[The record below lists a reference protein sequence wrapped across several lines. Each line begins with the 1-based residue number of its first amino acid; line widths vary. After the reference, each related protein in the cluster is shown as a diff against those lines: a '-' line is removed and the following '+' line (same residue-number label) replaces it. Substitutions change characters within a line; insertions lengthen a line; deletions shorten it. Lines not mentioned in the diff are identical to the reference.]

1 MTKRRMGNRKF
12 CPLTAQTAKDWYQKK
27 YLSTPGYLLVIKE
40 ILRPPGIALKIDNIS
55 EFCTEW
61 GISRSAFY
69 RGISTISSNNDGSWE
84 TTGSIIIKTDS
95 ITDDF
100 DDFDSPKPS
109 DPSPEPGSNNDSQ
122 SVPPPEQL
130 SHAWDTESHT
140 RDTESHTRDTESHT
154 RDTESHARD
163 KNTAEPLTQKSCGS
177 LQTLQ
182 TLQTYKD
189 SLSDSERE
197 SFENFCLAQVKKL
210 PNPPTFP
217 QKLIEKQ
224 WEDLRSQWEKS
235 QGKVSAAQTMK
246 WQNHPLREQWLTRIR
261 VIGHYSFMY
270 EIAEERTERTSFY
283 EWASANNLIWIP
295 GWEKEAEEGLKNEP
309 GYGTTVF

>member
-1 MTKRRMGNRKF
+1 MGNRKF
-12 CPLTAQTAKDWYQKK
+12 CPLTAQTAKDWYHKK

-40 ILRPPGIALKIDNIS
+40 ILRPPGIDLKIDNIS
-55 EFCTEW
+55 EFCAEW

-69 RGISTISSNNDGSWE
+69 RGISAISTNNDGSWE

-100 DDFDSPKPS
+100 DDMDSPRKPS
-109 DPSPEPGSNNDSQ
+109 DRSPESSHTNDSQ

-130 SHAWDTESHT
+130 SHTWDTESHTWDTESHTWDTESHT
-140 RDTESHTRDTESHT
+140 RDTESHTRDEKAS
-154 RDTESHARD
+154 
-163 KNTAEPLTQKSCGS
+163 EPLTQKSCGS
-177 LQTLQ
+177 LQTFQ
-182 TLQTYKD
+182 TLQTFKD

-197 SFENFCLAQVKKL
+197 SFEKFALDKVSKL

-235 QGKVSAAQTMK
+235 QNKIPAAQASK
-246 WQNHPLREQWLTRIR
+246 WETHPQREQWLTRMR
-261 VIGHYSFMY
+261 VIGHYAFMF
-270 EIAEERTERTSFY
+270 EIASERQERTSFY
-283 EWASANNLIWIP
+283 EWADANNLIWIP

-309 GYGTTVF
+309 GYGITTF